1 VTHGPSAWLLLAYA
15 RKRFCDTE
23 LDTEAFPHRLHDTVG
38 VKPLLLM
45 DVDGPLNPFRARWFP
60 DQARDHG
67 YDLHSLTTQ
76 GNETFTV
83 ALHSGHGSELTDLA
97 RGYELVWATTWGED
111 ANRLVSPI
119 LGLPTDLAVVPMP
132 GRAKVSSAR
141 RAWKSD
147 LIVEWCAGRQFA
159 WFDDEINRA
168 TRDWIAHQPGVGKHL
183 ALRVPA
189 ERGLLGA
196 DFDLLRDFMA

>member
-1 VTHGPSAWLLLAYA
+1 
-15 RKRFCDTE
+15 
-23 LDTEAFPHRLHDTVG
+23 LDKTVG

-45 DVDGPLNPFRARWFP
+45 DVDGPLNPFRAKWFP
-60 DQARDHG
+60 SQSHDHG
-67 YDLHSLTTQ
+67 YELHSLTTQ
-76 GNETFTV
+76 NGETFTV
-83 ALHSGHGSELTDLA
+83 ALRPEHGSELADLS
-97 RGYELVWATTWGED
+97 GVYELAWATTWGED
-111 ANRLVSPI
+111 ANRLISPI

-132 GRAKVSSAR
+132 GGAKVSSAR

-168 TRDWIAHQPGVGKHL
+168 TRDWLAHQPGVGKHL

-189 ERGLLGA
+189 ERGLEDP
-196 DFDLLRDFMA
+196 DFQLLRDFAI